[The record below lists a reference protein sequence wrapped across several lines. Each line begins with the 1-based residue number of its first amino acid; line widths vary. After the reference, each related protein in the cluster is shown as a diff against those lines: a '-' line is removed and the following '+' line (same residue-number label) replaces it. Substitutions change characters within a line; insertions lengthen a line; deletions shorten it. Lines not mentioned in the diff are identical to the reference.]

1 MGVADYGKDAV
12 VELAEFCRDNRL
24 HFLFA
29 PTLFQ
34 TLTTNVTM
42 DIIAGIPLIEVRH
55 TALDGW
61 GRVLKRTIDI
71 VGSAMGMVVLSP
83 LFAAVAVLVKM
94 DSKGPVFVALPRI
107 SMGKTFMLYKFRSM
121 IDNAHAL
128 KGQLLDQNE
137 RKDAGPLFKMHND
150 PRITRIGRFLR
161 RTRLDEFPQLY
172 NALRGDISLVGP
184 RPHEPEEVAQYEAHH
199 KKLLVIKSGIT
210 GMAQISGASDL
221 PFEEEV
227 KLDTYYIENWSLFLD
242 FKILLRTALTLFRDR
257 SAC

>member
-1 MGVADYGKDAV
+1 MG
-12 VELAEFCRDNRL
+12 R
-24 HFLFA
+24 
-29 PTLFQ
+29 
-34 TLTTNVTM
+34 
-42 DIIAGIPLIEVRH
+42 
-55 TALDGW
+55 
-61 GRVLKRTIDI
+61 
-71 VGSAMGMVVLSP
+71 
-83 LFAAVAVLVKM
+83 
-94 DSKGPVFVALPRI
+94 
-107 SMGKTFMLYKFRSM
+107 TFMLYKFRSM